1 MNAQTKRPR
10 RERKADRLM
19 SPDAT
24 KAQIECDYA
33 IAPMDRLA
41 LEMDRKWGIDRL
53 PELVT
58 PAMATRYGQAM
69 AHMNECIRLGDPA
82 KCVAAANNCIRGL
95 HAMDAE
101 ATKLGKHPASGAY
114 TEYDLDGWKIGI
126 LHDDAEWKT
135 SEAARPDLQFFSLR
149 EAAIALKT
157 KIDTPP
163 IAAVKAAFPGARV
176 VEHRTPLNTLLND
189 SIPFRRT
196 DA

>member
-1 MNAQTKRPR
+1 MTYQTNRPR
-10 RERKADRLM
+10 RERKADRLL

-24 KAQIECDYA
+24 RAQIECDYA

-58 PAMATRYGQAM
+58 PEMATRYGQAM
-69 AHMNECIRLGDPA
+69 AHMNECIRLSDPA

-101 ATKLGKHPASGAY
+101 ATKLGRKPASGAY

-126 LHDDAEWKT
+126 LHDDAEWRT
-135 SEAARPDLQFFSLR
+135 AEADRPDLQFFTLR

-189 SIPFRRT
+189 SIPFQRT

>member
-58 PAMATRYGQAM
+58 PEMATRYGQAM

-101 ATKLGKHPASGAY
+101 ATKLGKQPASGAY

-126 LHDDAEWKT
+126 LHDDAEWRT
-135 SEAARPDLQFFSLR
+135 AEAARPDLQFFSLR

>member
-58 PAMATRYGQAM
+58 PEMATRYGQAM

-101 ATKLGKHPASGAY
+101 ATKLGRKPASGAY
-114 TEYDLDGWKIGI
+114 AEYDLDGWKIGI
-126 LHDDAEWKT
+126 LHDDAEWRT
-135 SEAARPDLQFFSLR
+135 AEAARPDLQFFSLR

>member
-1 MNAQTKRPR
+1 MTYQTNRPR
-10 RERKADRLM
+10 RERKGDRLLN
-19 SPDAT
+19 PDAN

-53 PELVT
+53 PEIVT
-58 PAMATRYGQAM
+58 PEMATRYGQAM

-101 ATKLGKHPASGAY
+101 ATKLGKQPASGAY

-126 LHDDAEWKT
+126 LHDDAEWRT
-135 SEAARPDLQFFSLR
+135 AEAARPDLQFFSLR

-163 IAAVKAAFPGARV
+163 IAAVKKAFPGARV

-189 SIPFRRT
+189 SIPFQRT

>member
-1 MNAQTKRPR
+1 MTYQTNRPR
-10 RERKADRLM
+10 RERKADRLL

-24 KAQIECDYA
+24 RAQIECDYA

-58 PAMATRYGQAM
+58 PEMATRYGQAM

-101 ATKLGKHPASGAY
+101 ATKLGRKPASGAY
-114 TEYDLDGWKIGI
+114 AEYDLDCWKIGI
-126 LHDDAEWKT
+126 LHDDAEWRT
-135 SEAARPDLQFFSLR
+135 AEAARPDLQFFSLR

-189 SIPFRRT
+189 SIPFQRT

>member
-58 PAMATRYGQAM
+58 PEMATRYGQAM

-101 ATKLGKHPASGAY
+101 ATKLGKQPASGAY

>member
-58 PAMATRYGQAM
+58 PEMATRYGQAM

-101 ATKLGKHPASGAY
+101 ATKLGKQ
-114 TEYDLDGWKIGI
+114 
-126 LHDDAEWKT
+126 
-135 SEAARPDLQFFSLR
+135 ARKRRLR
-149 EAAIALKT
+149 RI
-157 KIDTPP
+157 
-163 IAAVKAAFPGARV
+163 
-176 VEHRTPLNTLLND
+176 
-189 SIPFRRT
+189 
-196 DA
+196 